1 MKRPL
6 DLLDAAEIA
15 APCPVRWD
23 GMSGTGRVRFCAEC
37 RQSVHDLSVLTRAE
51 ALGLLAEPGDICVRL
66 ARRADGT
73 VVTRGR
79 RTARRVAAALAA
91 CFGIAGVAG
100 CGEEP
105 KEFQGKLAGTRLPDA
120 KPAPGGP
127 GH

>member
-15 APCPVRWD
+15 DPCRAPWD
-23 GMSGTGRVRFCAEC
+23 GMSGTDRVRYCAEC
-37 RQSVHDLSVLTRAE
+37 RQSVYDLSALTRSE
-51 ALGLLAEPGDICVRL
+51 ALQLLGGSGDVCVRL
-66 ARRADGT
+66 ARHDDRT

-79 RTARRVAAALAA
+79 RTARRIAAALTA
-91 CFGIAGVAG
+91 CFGMAGVVG

-105 KEFQGKLAGTRLPDA
+105 KQFQGKISV
-120 KPAPGGP
+120 PAPGAKAAPDGP